1 MASHRLFDTNG
12 FDCTFMLLTTVLAIS
27 FFTFTALS
35 NSHLIIMDLAMD
47 LALRV
52 DLDCSE

>member
-1 MASHRLFDTNG
+1 MASHRLLDTNG